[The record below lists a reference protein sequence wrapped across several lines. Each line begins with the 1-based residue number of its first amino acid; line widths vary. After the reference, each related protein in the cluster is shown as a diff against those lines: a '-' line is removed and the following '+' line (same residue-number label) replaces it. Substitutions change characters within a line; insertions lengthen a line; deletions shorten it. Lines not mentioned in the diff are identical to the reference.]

1 MPVLSGPPG
10 YSPRNGLSWGKS
22 EVFRGRSRDGP
33 RGREAAPLYK
43 LLFVVVLAAASFAG
57 GAAVH
62 SQGPRWAKEL
72 IQSQLGGDE
81 ADAPTVEEV
90 QGSGDPPI
98 EGGIPSQP
106 LPPLVVEPT
115 TPTRPS

>member
-1 MPVLSGPPG
+1 MPILDW
-10 YSPRNGLSWGKS
+10 SPEGIRRGRGSLGGRWR
-22 EVFRGRSRDGP
+22 VFRGRSRDEP

-81 ADAPTVEEV
+81 SDASTAEEA
-90 QGSGDPPI
+90 QESGDPP
-98 EGGIPSQP
+98 
-106 LPPLVVEPT
+106 VE
-115 TPTRPS
+115 